1 VHDPSVLVFDARPI
15 KLDVWHDEPGGH
27 DAGEVCGYPPHP
39 LWARLAWTVRHVR
52 HLHYR
57 WWPYLNVKR
66 WIVDRCDGC
75 GQRFHWREARYS
87 YQSTNKVWHDPC
99 GPSGATSTTSPATS
113 EAPPTATPAGAPS
126 TESRA
131 STPRLWTAPRRARN
145 GQQRRLSKLSPADP
159 LVTADRLATW
169 RTAPVRPRA
178 DHLRSGGPRLR
189 VPDMRPHSQRTR
201 PALRLPL
208 PQARGCGRHR

>member
-99 GPSGATSTTSPATS
+99 MSLRTVRGHLDDLTGYIR
-113 EAPPTATPAGAPS
+113 G
-126 TESRA
+126 
-131 STPRLWTAPRRARN
+131 
-145 GQQRRLSKLSPADP
+145 
-159 LVTADRLATW
+159 TADSNARW
-169 RTAPVRPRA
+169 RAEYRIKGLDAEVVDGTEEGA
-178 DHLRSGGPRLR
+178 
-189 VPDMRPHSQRTR
+189 
-201 PALRLPL
+201 
-208 PQARGCGRHR
+208 